1 MLEAD
6 FYGLRDWRPGDSRRW
21 IHWRTSARRGS
32 LVVRQF
38 EQRRSQDL
46 ALLVDLWQP
55 TQPSEAELA
64 HVETA
69 VSFVATLLAD
79 ACQQSGRQLMI
90 QIAAAAP
97 LAVSGVASPWFFRE
111 QMDSLALLEPHHEQ
125 TFPSAL
131 AQALS
136 AVPRS
141 MPTLL
146 ISTRAIDWS
155 AVREQMGQHDLHWDA
170 RRMRGVNVASDQLSG
185 YYHG

>member
-97 LAVSGVASPWFFRE
+97 LAVSGVA
-111 QMDSLALLEPHHEQ
+111 
-125 TFPSAL
+125 
-131 AQALS
+131 
-136 AVPRS
+136 
-141 MPTLL
+141 
-146 ISTRAIDWS
+146 
-155 AVREQMGQHDLHWDA
+155 
-170 RRMRGVNVASDQLSG
+170 
-185 YYHG
+185 